1 MSFSIT
7 VSGKVILLNLV
18 GSVDLSATGA
28 LKEEFEQV
36 MSSDITSVRVN
47 AGGLDYI
54 DSSGVASLLF
64 VRKLC
69 TRFGSNM
76 VVESISDSAARVIQ
90 LANLDSVL
98 GLPRAAAKT
107 ADHASSQ
114 PQHTAATLAPAPKFS
129 DADAMAI
136 FQNDAPLVSAPKA
149 PEPSGSLAIKPPSF
163 S

>member
-1 MSFSIT
+1 MSFSVT
-7 VSGKVILLNLV
+7 VSGKVIQLNLT
-18 GSVDLSATGA
+18 GSVDLSSTVA

-36 MSSDITSVRVN
+36 MSSDITAVRVN

-90 LANLDSVL
+90 LANLDTVL
-98 GLPRAAAKT
+98 GLPRATAKSAT
-107 ADHASSQ
+107 QAPNQASYSAVS
-114 PQHTAATLAPAPKFS
+114 PTPAPQFS

-136 FQNDAPLVSAPKA
+136 FKNDSPAVSAPKA
-149 PEPSGSLAIKPPSF
+149 PESIGSVEIKPPSF

>member
-1 MSFSIT
+1 MSFSVT
-7 VSGKVILLNLV
+7 VSGKVILLNLA
-18 GSVDLSATGA
+18 GSVDLSSTAA

-36 MSSDITSVRVN
+36 MSSDITTVRVN

-69 TRFGSNM
+69 TRFGSTM
-76 VVESISDSAARVIQ
+76 MVESISESAARVIQ
-90 LANLDSVL
+90 LANLDTVL
-98 GLPRAAAKT
+98 GLPRANSPS
-107 ADHASSQ
+107 ASSSVSESQ
-114 PQHTAATLAPAPKFS
+114 FSAVSPAVAPKFS

-136 FQNDAPLVSAPKA
+136 FQNDAPVVSAPKS
-149 PEPSGSLAIKPPSF
+149 PEPSGSLEIKPPSF

>member
-1 MSFSIT
+1 MTYSLKLEGRSLVVSLSDSI
-7 VSGKVILLNLV
+7 
-18 GSVDLSATGA
+18 DLSVTQA
-28 LKEEFEQV
+28 LKGEFEQV

-64 VRKLC
+64 MRKLC

-90 LANLDSVL
+90 LANLDTVL
-98 GLPRAAAKT
+98 GLPKASARAVASAPSQSLQSAA
-107 ADHASSQ
+107 
-114 PQHTAATLAPAPKFS
+114 PLAPAPQFS

-136 FQNDAPLVSAPKA
+136 FQNVAPAVSTPKA
-149 PEPSGSLAIKPPSF
+149 AESADSIAIKPPSF

>member
-1 MSFSIT
+1 MSFSVT
-7 VSGKVILLNLV
+7 VSGKVILLNLT

-90 LANLDSVL
+90 LANLDTVL
-98 GLPRAAAKT
+98 GLPRAT
-107 ADHASSQ
+107 SSSASQAPSQ
-114 PQHTAATLAPAPKFS
+114 SQFSNVSAVSAPKFS

-136 FQNDAPLVSAPKA
+136 FQNDAPAVREPKA
-149 PEPSGSLAIKPPSF
+149 AEPTSSLEIKPPSF